1 MSRHYYC
8 SECGT
13 ELILKRKALRNKQVV
28 IDILDPHTCVKIDEE
43 YTNIANITDDEKPST
58 PFERQVKQES
68 NLRLSSV
75 RNIDDNI
82 FQDQRDKKFMREDL
96 KPITSTAPFNII
108 SQVKGGIATR
118 PERSISEIEDEEA

>member
-28 IDILDPHTCVKIDEE
+28 IDILDPHTCDEE
-43 YTNIANITDDEKPST
+43 HKNIANIQDDEQPLT
-58 PFERQVKQES
+58 PYEVQVKKES

-75 RNIDDNI
+75 INSDDTI
-82 FQDQRDKKFMREDL
+82 FQDHRDKKFMRESS
-96 KPITSTAPFNII
+96 KPITSSAPFGII
-108 SQVKGGIATR
+108 AQIKGNKNASLER
-118 PERSISEIEDEEA
+118 PSEIEDEEA

>member
-8 SECGT
+8 STCGL

-28 IDILDPHTCVKIDEE
+28 IDILDPHTCDEDHK
-43 YTNIANITDDEKPST
+43 NIANITDDEKPST

-96 KPITSTAPFNII
+96 KPVTSTAPFNVI

-118 PERSISEIEDEEA
+118 PERPISEIEDEEA